1 MPPKKNRASTSTR
14 TAPAARLRP
23 APRDEPAPAVASP
36 PETVLDDDASE
47 ELLDQLTAE
56 LDPLT
61 ELQRRYFTRQQPED
75 RAIELGSRT
84 SATLYTRAALRVYVQ
99 ISAAAEKHPKVF
111 VGFTPTLRRW
121 FLDQLVALR
130 SAVDLRS
137 NRAKDGGAV
146 SIELQEAMT
155 PARRA
160 RNAVLAPL
168 ELVVEGFTED
178 EKKLALSRGD
188 TTTPAALVQSL
199 RALAGLGESVL
210 ARTGDLAEIALAE
223 SGLQSHHVRDA
234 RAAAEALQKAI
245 DADTRIGRKERADR
259 DTPTM
264 NILEGRA
271 TLSLRRARKIYA
283 QARVLD
289 RALPALQI
297 PKALERVLG
306 TPASVGKKNAAP
318 AKPAP
323 APDA

>member
-36 PETVLDDDASE
+36 TETVLDDEASE
-47 ELLDQLTAE
+47 ELLDHLAAE
-56 LDPLT
+56 QSPLT
-61 ELQRRYFTRQQPED
+61 ELQRRYFTRLQPEE

-99 ISAAAEKHPKVF
+99 ISAAAEKHPAVF

-121 FLDQLVALR
+121 FLDQLVAVR
-130 SAVDLRS
+130 HAVHQRTS
-137 NRAKDGGAV
+137 RAKDGGVV

-155 PARRA
+155 PARRT
-160 RNAVLAPL
+160 RNALLAPL
-168 ELVVEGFTED
+168 ELVVEGIVED
-178 EKKLALSRGD
+178 ERKLALSRGD
-188 TTTPAALVQSL
+188 TTTPASLVQSL
-199 RALAGLGESVL
+199 RALAGLGETVL
-210 ARTGDLAEIALAE
+210 GRTGDLAAIALSE
-223 SGLQSHHVRDA
+223 SGLQLQQVRDA

-245 DADTRIGRKERADR
+245 DADTKMGRKERADR
-259 DTPTM
+259 DTPAM

-271 TLSLRRARKIYA
+271 TLSLRRARKVYV
-283 QARVLD
+283 QARVLE
-289 RALPALQI
+289 RSLPALQI

-306 TPASVGKKNAAP
+306 TPATAAKKSADP

-323 APDA
+323 APDV